1 VAVAI
6 NIRGIGL
13 EVGSGRG
20 FRASGP
26 QSERATSD
34 WVALLCL
41 DYLISAALP
50 ALNVVLRVETYG
62 FTIAARDCDD
72 IRILILDGLKQR
84 LGCSPEAV
92 KRSVVMAGNVD
103 VGFVGAHVLQCSLR
117 RESVQERD

>member
-1 VAVAI
+1 MAI
-6 NIRGIGL
+6 NLRGIGL
-13 EVGSGRG
+13 KVGSGVRVSRVRPAVREG
-20 FRASGP
+20 NKRLGRP
-26 QSERATSD
+26 YY
-34 WVALLCL
+34 ALTILL
-41 DYLISAALP
+41 SAALP
-50 ALNVVLRVETYG
+50 ALDVVLRVETYG